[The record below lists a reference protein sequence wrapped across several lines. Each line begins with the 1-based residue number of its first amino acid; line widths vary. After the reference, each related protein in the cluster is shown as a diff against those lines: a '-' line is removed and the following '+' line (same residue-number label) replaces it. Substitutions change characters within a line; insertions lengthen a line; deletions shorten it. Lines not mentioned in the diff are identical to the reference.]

1 MEESCAINKALPNA
15 PGLRA
20 RAKGIFLFYS
30 HSSRVRQLA
39 GEARLL
45 YRGKVKAEHQQLNN
59 NSFCSQLCF
68 MWGLQVRQLAVF

>member
-1 MEESCAINKALPNA
+1 MEESCAVNKALPNA

-45 YRGKVKAEHQQLNN
+45 YRGKVKAGLNN
-59 NSFCSQLCF
+59 NPFCSQLCF
-68 MWGLQVRQLAVF
+68 MWGLQVCQLAVFS